1 MVLGKL
7 MMQCKQVYVVIQEGA
22 PVALYEQSNVTPEE
36 LWNHYGVGSVYSLGV
51 NTSIN
56 NEKEQSNE
64 VCS

>member
-1 MVLGKL
+1 
-7 MMQCKQVYVVIQEGA
+7 MQNTNQVYVVIQEGA

-64 VCS
+64 IHS

>member
-1 MVLGKL
+1 
-7 MMQCKQVYVVIQEGA
+7 MQNTKQVYVVIQEGE

-36 LWNHYGVGSVYSLGV
+36 LWKHYGGGSVYSLDV

-64 VCS
+64 VCI

>member
-1 MVLGKL
+1 
-7 MMQCKQVYVVIQEGA
+7 MQNTNQVYVVIQEGV

-36 LWNHYGVGSVYSLGV
+36 LWNHYGVGSVYSLSV

-64 VCS
+64 VYS